1 MAEQP
6 KLNREKERKVKRKKC
21 EKSMKALL
29 HHVSDS
35 IGVEVAKTVV
45 PKVWGTYG

>member
-21 EKSMKALL
+21 EKSMKVLL
-29 HHVSDS
+29 HHVGDG
-35 IGVEVAKTVV
+35 IGVEVAKIVV
-45 PKVWGTYG
+45 PKVRGTCG